1 MNLEPLINRVASF
14 VSRHQLLKE
23 GDAILVAVSAGSDS
37 MALLHLLHAFELR
50 LKLTVAYIDHGLR
63 PTESPEEKRLI
74 AKYCTALGIPFVTA
88 VVDVAALQAKE
99 NRSPEEAARLLRY
112 QALEDLRIRH
122 EASFIALGHTADDQV
137 EEFFLRLL
145 RGSGHKGFCGM
156 APRRGSLIRPLLE
169 ERKST
174 LLAYLEGNRLN
185 WCLDSSNQQRAY
197 LRNRVRLDLLPLLE
211 ADYSPGIRATVLRAM
226 AIFGEEEQLL
236 ENLTDDTWKA
246 CLLEHQQGGASPP
259 RLVLEINACR
269 RQHAALLRRI
279 MERCFWMLGAK
290 PSFSQISTIID
301 FLDHGQNGGIL
312 HFDGGLRAMRRG
324 GELHFS
330 LAEMPPKGRILATTK
345 PVIAQP
351 IAGSGSYPLPAID
364 RELRLTMQP
373 MDEHISGQLCL
384 DAANITFP
392 LLLRSVKPG
401 ERFTPEGGVGS
412 KKVNRFLNE
421 RKIAAA
427 ERFAWPVL
435 VMGSDILA
443 LPGLEIS
450 HNYRVSEAT
459 KIAIIIEWR
468 RLSSPAE
475 NEIEVPEISE
485 S

>member
-1 MNLEPLINRVASF
+1 MNLEPLVNRVASF
-14 VSRHQLLKE
+14 VRRHRLLKE
-23 GDAILVAVSAGSDS
+23 GDAVLVAVSAGSDS
-37 MALLHLLHAFELR
+37 MALLHLLHAIDLR
-50 LKLTVAYIDHGLR
+50 LQLTVAYIDHGLR
-63 PTESPEEKRLI
+63 PTESPEEARLI
-74 AKYCTALGIPFVTA
+74 AKYCTALGIPFVTTA
-88 VVDVAALQAKE
+88 VDVPTLQAQE

-122 EASFIALGHTADDQV
+122 QASFIALGHTADDQV

-145 RGSGHKGFCGM
+145 RGSGRKGFCGM

-174 LLAYLEGNRLN
+174 LLAYLKGNRLN
-185 WCLDSSNQQRAY
+185 WCLDSSNQQRVY

-236 ENLTDDTWKA
+236 ENLTDDAWKA
-246 CLLEHQQGGASPP
+246 CLIENKRGDASPP
-259 RLVLEINACR
+259 RLVLDINACR

-279 MERCFWMLGAK
+279 LEKCFWMLGVQ
-290 PSFSQISTIID
+290 PSFSQIAMIID

-312 HFDGGLRAMRRG
+312 HLDGGLRAMRRG
-324 GELHFS
+324 RELHFS
-330 LAEMPPKGRILATTK
+330 LAKMPPKGRMLTTT
-345 PVIAQP
+345 QP
-351 IAGSGSYPLPAID
+351 AISQLIAGPGSYPVPAID
-364 RELRLTMQP
+364 RELRLIMQP
-373 MDEHISGQLCL
+373 LGEHIPGRLCL
-384 DAANITFP
+384 DAAGITFP
-392 LLLRSVKPG
+392 LLLRSVQPG
-401 ERFTPEGGVGS
+401 ERFPPCNGAGS

-450 HNYRVSEAT
+450 HNYRITKAT
-459 KIAIIIEWR
+459 EIVMILEWR

-475 NEIEVPEISE
+475 NEREVPRISE
-485 S
+485 R